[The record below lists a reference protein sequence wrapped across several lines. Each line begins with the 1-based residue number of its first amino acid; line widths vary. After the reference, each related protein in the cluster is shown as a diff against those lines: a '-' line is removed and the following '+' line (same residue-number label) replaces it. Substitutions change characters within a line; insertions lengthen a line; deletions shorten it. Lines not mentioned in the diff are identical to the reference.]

1 MTNRASIPS
10 RLPLLLLL
18 VLTPGVGLAA
28 EAPVPPGLRAGA
40 PVQRLLQA
48 HSGQPGTAER
58 EPLRLR
64 EDDPVQ
70 RYENSHPPPQGVRIL
85 AEVAAGLVTSIGP
98 GIAGGYVASSLCQAG
113 IVGSVGGFMPCL
125 GPALAGVLVG
135 GGAGFSLGVW
145 WGGELAGGDGRLLGA
160 LGGFAVSTALGASL
174 ALATQEPSVGLLVG
188 VPVTLLG
195 SIMGYELT
203 QRTVGPS
210 YRARVQ
216 PMLAFSPRGAWVG
229 GLGGSF

>member
-1 MTNRASIPS
+1 MTNHSSIPS

-64 EDDPVQ
+64 EDDPLQ
-70 RYENSHPPPQGVRIL
+70 RYEDSRPPSHGMRIL

-160 LGGFAVSTALGASL
+160 LGGFAVSAALGTSL

-188 VPVTLLG
+188 VPLTLLG